1 MSETTLVPVAPLTVV
16 PQPGCVRVLAGE
28 DLRFTVR
35 GEGLETWLPAVLAA
49 LGPGVS
55 GTEASAHAPLA
66 QRNDALEILARL
78 TTERLLV
85 EQASSK
91 PTAALTV
98 EVVGEGPLASRLRD
112 QLPAPDTGASGA
124 PRLSLIVQS
133 TLDYRWAREADLR
146 AASEGHWRL
155 WVSDGAA
162 ARGWVGP
169 VMRPEGGPCL
179 DCLLTAFERL
189 SPEPELWRALLEHPG
204 PFATST
210 VPEAARDILCR
221 ITAWKLSGATE
232 SDVPAAVHR
241 LHVLEL
247 ATFEV
252 NSHVVP
258 VDPDCPREHAAT

>member
-1 MSETTLVPVAPLTVV
+1 MSEPILVPVVPLTVV
-16 PQPGCVRVLAGE
+16 PESGCVRVLAGE

-35 GEGLETWLPAVLAA
+35 GEGLDAWLPQVLAA
-49 LGPGVS
+49 LEPGVS
-55 GTEASAHAPLA
+55 ASAASAHAPA
-66 QRNDALEILARL
+66 PQRDDALEILARL
-78 TTERLLV
+78 TQERLLIER
-85 EQASSK
+85 EQVR
-91 PTAALTV
+91 PAAAPRV
-98 EVVGEGPLASRLRD
+98 EVRGEGPLASRLRSET
-112 QLPAPDTGASGA
+112 PAVTSSSGPPLVVIA
-124 PRLSLIVQS
+124 QS
-133 TLDYRWAREADLR
+133 TMDYRWAQQVDREA
-146 AASEGHWRL
+146 AAQGHWRM

-189 SPEPELWRALLEHPG
+189 SPEPELWQALQSHPG

-210 VPEAARDILCR
+210 VPDAARDILCR
-221 ITAWKLSGATE
+221 TAALKLAGVTE
-232 SDVPAAVHR
+232 PEAPAAVYR

-252 NSHVVP
+252 TSHEVP